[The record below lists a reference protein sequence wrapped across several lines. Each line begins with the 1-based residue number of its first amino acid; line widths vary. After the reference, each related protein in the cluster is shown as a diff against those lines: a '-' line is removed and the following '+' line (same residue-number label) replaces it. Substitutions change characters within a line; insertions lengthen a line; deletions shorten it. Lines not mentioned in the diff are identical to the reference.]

1 MKLNNIKVYLSA
13 AAFAFAVGTTSCV
26 GDLDV
31 TPINPQQTMTL
42 DQDAL
47 LNKIYASFCLTG
59 QTGPAGQGDVPGD

>member
-13 AAFAFAVGTTSCV
+13 AAFALAVGTTSCV

-31 TPINPQQTMTL
+31 DPINPQQTMTL

-47 LNKIYASFCLTG
+47 LNKIYAEHL
-59 QTGPAGQGDVPGD
+59 